1 MDNDFFYCC
10 IVFIVFVLLV
20 IGVLCLFYGY
30 KCKSVELRIEYKSDY
45 SKNIYNDNLVKVL

>member
-30 KCKSVELRIEYKSDY
+30 KCNNDEQRIEYKSDY
-45 SKNIYNDNLVKVL
+45 CKNIYNDNLVKVL